1 MKIRSSLIF
10 VSLILLVSC
19 SKVNIENENN
29 DMMSRLREK
38 KESTEKLRIEK
49 EGMIDL
55 EEAVDLALKNNT
67 QIKLKEIESQIAKI
81 DKNISF
87 GNFLPR
93 ISDRKSVV

>member
-29 DMMSRLREK
+29 DMISRLREK
-38 KESTEKLRIEK
+38 KESTEKIRVEK

-55 EEAVDLALKNNT
+55 EESVDLALNNNT
-67 QIKLKEIESQIAKI
+67 HIK
-81 DKNISF
+81 
-87 GNFLPR
+87 
-93 ISDRKSVV
+93 

>member
-38 KESTEKLRIEK
+38 KRKYRKTQSRKRRNDRFRGSYRSSFEK
-49 EGMIDL
+49 
-55 EEAVDLALKNNT
+55 
-67 QIKLKEIESQIAKI
+67 
-81 DKNISF
+81 
-87 GNFLPR
+87 
-93 ISDRKSVV
+93 